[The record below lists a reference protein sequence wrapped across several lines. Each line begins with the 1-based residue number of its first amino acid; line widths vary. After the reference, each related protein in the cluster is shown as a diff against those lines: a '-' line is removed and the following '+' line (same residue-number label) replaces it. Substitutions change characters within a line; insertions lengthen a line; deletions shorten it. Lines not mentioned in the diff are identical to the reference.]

1 LRIGLSCADDFA
13 EVMVDKLSDLP
24 YQNIEK

>member
-1 LRIGLSCADDFA
+1 MSGADDFA